1 VQKRRILIFSL
12 VSIGFAALLVV
23 RANSAASPPALAPFE
38 ELRIRVPMRD
48 HIGLSTNVFHP
59 AGTGR
64 FPTILI
70 RTPYG
75 KGTSLVPNYRAFV
88 DHGYVVV
95 TQDVRGRYE
104 SPGVF
109 SPLTQ
114 EAPDGDDTLNWI
126 AAQPW
131 SDGKVGM
138 TGGSYLG
145 IAQWKVAL
153 LNNPH
158 LKAIFPV
165 VSGWDDYRDRFY
177 SPGGAMKLGH
187 RLLWMSENLRLPDFV
202 PDFKKFIWRLPVR
215 LADVSATGQELPI
228 YRESMDHPSDDDYWK
243 RSSTREHIKDIRIPV
258 FAVGGWY
265 DNYVESDLQ
274 AFHALHKNSG
284 LNRVLI
290 GPWPHNMSIPF
301 KTVSFGPHASLPI
314 RRFQLQWFDHWLKGV
329 DTPIMSE
336 PPVEIFVMGA
346 NVWRHENEWP
356 PARTK
361 SVRFYLASNGHA
373 NTIFGDGTLQSSPQ
387 HHSVPDQYTYDPMK
401 PVPTMGGAVC
411 CNPAIFPWGPMDQR
425 PVERRHDVLVY
436 TSPVL
441 AEDMEVTGQV
451 QIVLRASSN
460 APDTDFTAKLIDVF
474 PTGEARNLTDG
485 ILRARYRESLEKPK
499 LLKSGEIN
507 RLEID
512 AGVTSNLFQKGH
524 RIRLEISS
532 SNFPRFDR
540 NLNTGRVVEDET
552 QVRRADQVIY
562 HDRINHSY
570 VLLPVMP
577 KIVAGYSAL
586 SKSTR

>member
-1 VQKRRILIFSL
+1 MHKRRIFIVGLITAGITVL
-12 VSIGFAALLVV
+12 FAV
-23 RANSAASPPALAPFE
+23 RAHSASAPKTLGSYE
-38 ELRIRVPMRD
+38 ELHLRVQMHD
-48 HIGLSTNVFHP
+48 HIFLSANVFHP

-95 TQDVRGRYE
+95 LQDVRGRYE
-104 SPGVF
+104 SEGVF

-187 RLLWMSENLRLPDFV
+187 RLLWMSENVRRPDFI
-202 PDFKKFIWRLPVR
+202 PDFKKFIWHLPVR
-215 LADVSATGQELPI
+215 DADLAATGQEYPV
-228 YRESMDHPSDDDYWK
+228 YRESIEHPADDDYWK
-243 RSSTREHIKDIRIPV
+243 SLSTRQHIKDIHIPV
-258 FAVGGWY
+258 YAVGGWY
-265 DNYVESDLQ
+265 DNYAESDLA
-274 AFHALHKNSG
+274 AFQALHKHGG
-284 LNRVLI
+284 LNRVMI

-301 KTVSFGPHASLPI
+301 TNVSFGNQSSLPI
-314 RRFQLQWFDHWLKGV
+314 RRFQLQWFDHWLKGL
-329 DTPIMSE
+329 DTPVMSQA
-336 PPVEIFVMGA
+336 PVQIFVMGA
-346 NVWRHENEWP
+346 DVWRMENEWP
-356 PARTK
+356 PARTRQ
-361 SVRFYLASNGHA
+361 VRFYLASNGHA
-373 NTIFGDGTLQSSPQ
+373 NSLYGDGSLASAPQ
-387 HHSVPDQYTYDPMK
+387 THSVPDQYTYDPMK

-425 PVERRHDVLVY
+425 SVEKRRDVLVY
-436 TSPVL
+436 TSAAL
-441 AEDMEVTGQV
+441 AEDMEVTGPVQV
-451 QIVLRASSN
+451 VLRAASD
-460 APDTDFTAKLIDVF
+460 APDTDFTAKLLDVF
-474 PTGEARNLTDG
+474 PNGEARNLTDG

-499 LLKSGEIN
+499 LLKSGEVY

-512 AGVTSNLFQKGH
+512 AGVTSNLFRKGH
-524 RIRLEISS
+524 RIRVEISS

-540 NLNTGRVVEDET
+540 NLNTGRAVEEET
-552 QVRRADQVIY
+552 QIRTADQVIY
-562 HDRINHSY
+562 HDRVYHSY
-570 VLLPVMP
+570 VLLPVIP
-577 KIVAGYSAL
+577 KL
-586 SKSTR
+586 